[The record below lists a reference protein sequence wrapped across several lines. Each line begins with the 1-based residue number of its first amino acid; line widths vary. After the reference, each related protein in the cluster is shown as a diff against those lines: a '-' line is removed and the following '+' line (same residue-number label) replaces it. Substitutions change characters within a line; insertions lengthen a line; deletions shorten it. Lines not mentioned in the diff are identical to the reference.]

1 MRTPATAPLL
11 RVPGSSVPLLDA
23 SFLPAEEDW
32 AVLEA
37 LHANDF
43 ADDDEDRF
51 AGFGRRLRLIRFAR
65 RCTRRRWSHPHRS
78 YYKERLP
85 CCITPQCF
93 SSLP

>member
-43 ADDDEDRF
+43 VDDDEDRF
-51 AGFGRRLRLIRFAR
+51 AGFGLSAGDFD
-65 RCTRRRWSHPHRS
+65 
-78 YYKERLP
+78 
-85 CCITPQCF
+85 
-93 SSLP
+93 